1 MDSEFVLYLL
11 VGLLIVIAGV
21 LGLMLVLFQR
31 LKALGSGGALNL
43 NHEAIGGDDLL
54 DPARPWT
61 AREKAAFEQAFEL
74 SEVPQ
79 VIHVNHSYKLVNA
92 AWEEMSGYTRDEVLG
107 QTIFSTITTD
117 SAAATLGSLKSRER
131 FLVHQ
136 NKDDGTPVPHMT
148 LRPTKLDCYA
158 PGAIWNVMVP
168 LGVGSES
175 VSILEGINQ
184 TLDPFQS
191 DRIAHLI
198 RRLIA
203 SERSARLVS
212 EHFSEGLIAIG
223 ESGQIT
229 FVNRHA
235 RQLLPEHAKL
245 LAGDLQFEAL
255 ILAIDTSGS
264 LELLGD
270 SGHMS
275 LSEWFAA
282 ASKYGFGTQ
291 DISLGSDRAIRLSL
305 SSIPGELK
313 VVTLVETTDLRE
325 VALAAQS
332 AANSKSNFLASMSHE
347 IRTPMNGV
355 VGMVDLLRRTK
366 LDDDQRE
373 MLNTIRESG
382 LSLLALLNDILDISK
397 IEAGKIELERTVT
410 DPVVLAEQA
419 LAVVAPNAAKN
430 DQSLIVQGD
439 AGLPVNLLVDN
450 LRVRQILTNLVGN
463 AIKFS
468 DETTEIVVRLEL
480 LESDQD
486 RGAHV
491 MFSVIDSG
499 IGISLE
505 AQSQLFENF
514 AQAEK
519 STARV
524 YGGTGLGLSI
534 CRRLV
539 ETMGGSIGV
548 KSQIG
553 EGSTFYFDLWF
564 EYAEKAPSYR
574 PVLNFDDIGLIFVG
588 GSVAV
593 FESIDLMMKWH
604 GATVAMAKSTEE
616 LAAVIQSLQGR
627 RLVIA
632 LSSELN
638 QMQQEAIATQIRR
651 QFDLDPPFILLTS
664 DQRRRTREV
673 SASIHELST
682 GPIHWQDF
690 AAAVAR
696 LHTIDF
702 DRSAM
707 GGMSHEV
714 SEIVPLSASEASG
727 IGQLILVAED
737 NVINQQVIRRQINAL
752 GLACEMVNDGVEALG
767 RYRQGGVALLLT
779 DCDMPNMDGYELA
792 RQIRQ
797 GEEGGTDHLPI
808 VAITAN
814 AMKDAREDCA
824 AAGMDDYL
832 VKPLEIQALQEALA
846 QYLPKAVNRES
857 VDRDAVDREVV
868 NKVPFDKDEATRAH
882 DSASAGASPASPSS
896 RVVASPATSQEEK
909 EATKATEV
917 KEVTEPSPSVNSDP
931 VEALKLDEIRALFDD
946 DDMLLSILVEFVDVS
961 SEIVQ
966 QLEEAAQWGD
976 SEAVGR
982 HAHKLKSSARTI
994 GAHPLADLCLALEKA
1009 GKEDDVPEISAQM
1022 PQLTPAFEAVRTEIE
1037 ALR

>member
-1 MDSEFVLYLL
+1 MDNAMIPYLLLVLSILL
-11 VGLLIVIAGV
+11 VGVLALLVLLIIRARHSGLLARASGVEQPIAERDPGID
-21 LGLMLVLFQR
+21 FQ
-31 LKALGSGGALNL
+31 
-43 NHEAIGGDDLL
+43 
-54 DPARPWT
+54 T
-61 AREKAAFEQAFEL
+61 AFFRVFEDHP
-74 SEVPQ
+74 SPQ
-79 VIHVNHSYKLVNA
+79 IIHRDFIIERVNA
-92 AWEEMSGYTRDEVLG
+92 AFVAELGYAPEEVIGRPVIDLMDE
-107 QTIFSTITTD
+107 TSFS
-117 SAAATLGSLKSRER
+117 LSLQVE
-131 FLVHQ
+131 
-136 NKDDGTPVPHMT
+136 T
-148 LRPTKLDCYA
+148 LRHKIFEDHVLPPERIVRVRMKGDTYA
-158 PGAIWNVMVP
+158 PFATQPNWVSPDGRTMCLTIQRLTDQEEVASALTAAS
-168 LGVGSES
+168 LGFSS
-175 VSILEGINQ
+175 APTNLVSKIVTSLV
-184 TLDPFQS
+184 
-191 DRIAHLI
+191 AK
-198 RRLIA
+198 
-203 SERSARLVS
+203 ERSARLVS

-223 ESGQIT
+223 ESGQVT
-229 FVNRHA
+229 LVNRHA

-255 ILAIDTSGS
+255 IQAIDTSGS

-270 SGHMS
+270 TGHMS

-282 ASKYGFGTQ
+282 ASQTGFGTQ

-373 MLNTIRESG
+373 MLNTVRESG

-410 DPVVLAEQA
+410 DPVELAEQA

-439 AGLPVNLLVDN
+439 AALPVNLLVDN

-468 DETTEIVVRLEL
+468 DEATEIVVRLEL

-505 AQSQLFENF
+505 AQSHLFEDF

-588 GSVAV
+588 SSAAV

-638 QMQQEAIATQIRR
+638 QMQQEAIVTQIRR

-682 GPIHWQDF
+682 TPIHWQDF

-696 LHTIDF
+696 LHAIDF

-752 GLACEMVNDGVEALG
+752 GLACEMANDGVEALD

-808 VAITAN
+808 IAITAN

-824 AAGMDDYL
+824 AAGMDNYL

-846 QYLPKAVNRES
+846 EYLPKAVNREP
-857 VDRDAVDREVV
+857 VDKE
-868 NKVPFDKDEATRAH
+868 EAARAH
-882 DSASAGASPASPSS
+882 DSALGGVSPAESPSQIGAS
-896 RVVASPATSQEEK
+896 RATSQEEK
-909 EATKATEV
+909 EQIKAPEA
-917 KEVTEPSPSVNSDP
+917 KEVTESSSSINSEP

-961 SEIVQ
+961 SEIVLQ
-966 QLEEAAQWGD
+966 IEEAAQWGD

-982 HAHKLKSSARTI
+982 HAHKLKSSARTV

-1009 GKEDDVPEISAQM
+1009 GKADDMSEISAQM

-1037 ALR
+1037 AMR

>member
-1 MDSEFVLYLL
+1 MDNAMIPSLLLVLLLLL
-11 VGLLIVIAGV
+11 VGVLALLLLLVKRIGKNELQFASDRTDPLVAQVGEG
-21 LGLMLVLFQR
+21 LGEQTIFY
-31 LKALGSGGALNL
+31 
-43 NHEAIGGDDLL
+43 
-54 DPARPWT
+54 
-61 AREKAAFEQAFEL
+61 QAFERYPT
-74 SEVPQ
+74 PQ
-79 VIHVNHSYKLVNA
+79 LIHRDYVIERVNA
-92 AWEEMSGYTRDEVLG
+92 AFTAQLGYTSEEVVGRPIVFLMDESSSEVSLENTET
-107 QTIFSTITTD
+107 QQKNIFEQE
-117 SAAATLGSLKSRER
+117 G
-131 FLVHQ
+131 
-136 NKDDGTPVPHMT
+136 
-148 LRPTKLDCYA
+148 
-158 PGAIWNVMVP
+158 
-168 LGVGSES
+168 S
-175 VSILEGINQ
+175 VSECMMRVRNADGSFATYLALHPVEIDYE
-184 TLDPFQS
+184 
-191 DRIAHLI
+191 
-198 RRLIA
+198 RRLRCITLECLA
-203 SERSARLVS
+203 DQWEVFDAMSSPALEFSSAPTNLVSKIVSSLVARERSARLVS

-223 ESGQIT
+223 ESGQIM

-235 RQLLPEHAKL
+235 KQLLPEHAKL

-255 ILAIDTSGS
+255 IQAIDTSGS

-270 SGHMS
+270 TGYMS

-282 ASKYGFGTQ
+282 ASQAGFGTQ
-291 DISLGSDRAIRLSL
+291 DISLSSDRAIRLSL
-305 SSIPGELK
+305 SSIPGRLK

-397 IEAGKIELERTVT
+397 IEAGKIDLERTVT

-419 LAVVAPNAAKN
+419 LAAVAPNAAKN

-468 DETTEIVVRLEL
+468 DEATEIVVRLEL

-505 AQSQLFENF
+505 AQSQLFEDF

-564 EYAEKAPSYR
+564 EYAEKAPNYR
-574 PVLNFDDIGLIFVG
+574 PVLDFDDIGLIFVG
-588 GSVAV
+588 SSAAV

-616 LAAVIQSLQGR
+616 LAAVIQSLQGQ

-638 QMQQEAIATQIRR
+638 QMQQEAIITQIRR

-664 DQRRRTREV
+664 DQRRRTKEV
-673 SASIHELST
+673 SASMHELST

-696 LHTIDF
+696 LHAIDF

-752 GLACEMVNDGVEALG
+752 GLACEMVNDGVEALD

-797 GEEGGTDHLPI
+797 GEEGGTGHLPI
-808 VAITAN
+808 IAITAN

-846 QYLPKAVNRES
+846 EYLPKAVNREP
-857 VDRDAVDREVV
+857 VGKQE
-868 NKVPFDKDEATRAH
+868 EAARGH
-882 DSASAGASPASPSS
+882 DSSLGGASPAASPSQIAAG
-896 RVVASPATSQEEK
+896 RATSREEK
-909 EATKATEV
+909 EPIKAPEA
-917 KEVTEPSPSVNSDP
+917 KEVTDSSSSANSEP

-1009 GKEDDVPEISAQM
+1009 GKADDMPEISAQM

-1037 ALR
+1037 AMR

>member
-1 MDSEFVLYLL
+1 MDNAMIPTLLLVLSILL
-11 VGLLIVIAGV
+11 VGVLALLVLLIIRARQSRLLTSASGV
-21 LGLMLVLFQR
+21 RRPDAENAPEIDFQ
-31 LKALGSGGALNL
+31 
-43 NHEAIGGDDLL
+43 
-54 DPARPWT
+54 T
-61 AREKAAFEQAFEL
+61 AFFRVFDEHP
-74 SEVPQ
+74 SPQ
-79 VIHVNHSYKLVNA
+79 VIHRDFVIERVNA
-92 AWEEMSGYTRDEVLG
+92 AFVTELG
-107 QTIFSTITTD
+107 
-117 SAAATLGSLKSRER
+117 
-131 FLVHQ
+131 
-136 NKDDGTPVPHMT
+136 
-148 LRPTKLDCYA
+148 YA
-158 PGAIWNVMVP
+158 PEEVIGRPVIYLMDERSSSFLFEQVETQRQKIFEDHELPPERIVRVRMKGDTYAPFATQPNRVSPDGRTICLTIHRLTDQEEVANALTAAS
-168 LGVGSES
+168 LGFSS
-175 VSILEGINQ
+175 APTNLVSKIVSSLVA
-184 TLDPFQS
+184 
-191 DRIAHLI
+191 R
-198 RRLIA
+198 
-203 SERSARLVS
+203 ERSARLVS

-223 ESGQIT
+223 ESGQVT

-270 SGHMS
+270 TGHLS

-282 ASKYGFGTQ
+282 ASQAGFGTQ

-305 SSIPGELK
+305 SSIRGELK

-468 DETTEIVVRLEL
+468 DEATEIVVRLEL

-505 AQSQLFENF
+505 AQSQLFEDF

-574 PVLNFDDIGLIFVG
+574 PMLNFDDIGLIFVG
-588 GSVAV
+588 SFAAV

-638 QMQQEAIATQIRR
+638 QMQQEAIVTQIRR

-690 AAAVAR
+690 AAAVAQ
-696 LHTIDF
+696 LHAIDF

-752 GLACEMVNDGVEALG
+752 GLACEMVNDGVEALD

-808 VAITAN
+808 IAITAN

-846 QYLPKAVNRES
+846 EYLPKAVNGEP
-857 VDRDAVDREVV
+857 VD
-868 NKVPFDKDEATRAH
+868 KQEAARTH
-882 DSASAGASPASPSS
+882 DSALGGASPAASPSQIGAS
-896 RVVASPATSQEEK
+896 RATSQEEK
-909 EATKATEV
+909 EPIKAPEATKATKAPEA
-917 KEVTEPSPSVNSDP
+917 KEVTESSSSVNSES

-961 SEIVQ
+961 SEIVLQ
-966 QLEEAAQWGD
+966 IEEAARWGD

-982 HAHKLKSSARTI
+982 HAHKLKSSARTV

-1009 GKEDDVPEISAQM
+1009 GKADDMSEISAQM

-1037 ALR
+1037 AMR

>member
-1 MDSEFVLYLL
+1 
-11 VGLLIVIAGV
+11 
-21 LGLMLVLFQR
+21 
-31 LKALGSGGALNL
+31 
-43 NHEAIGGDDLL
+43 
-54 DPARPWT
+54 
-61 AREKAAFEQAFEL
+61 
-74 SEVPQ
+74 
-79 VIHVNHSYKLVNA
+79 
-92 AWEEMSGYTRDEVLG
+92 
-107 QTIFSTITTD
+107 
-117 SAAATLGSLKSRER
+117 
-131 FLVHQ
+131 
-136 NKDDGTPVPHMT
+136 
-148 LRPTKLDCYA
+148 
-158 PGAIWNVMVP
+158 
-168 LGVGSES
+168 
-175 VSILEGINQ
+175 
-184 TLDPFQS
+184 
-191 DRIAHLI
+191 
-198 RRLIA
+198 
-203 SERSARLVS
+203 
-212 EHFSEGLIAIG
+212 
-223 ESGQIT
+223 
-229 FVNRHA
+229 
-235 RQLLPEHAKL
+235 
-245 LAGDLQFEAL
+245 
-255 ILAIDTSGS
+255 
-264 LELLGD
+264 
-270 SGHMS
+270 
-275 LSEWFAA
+275 
-282 ASKYGFGTQ
+282 
-291 DISLGSDRAIRLSL
+291 
-305 SSIPGELK
+305 
-313 VVTLVETTDLRE
+313 
-325 VALAAQS
+325 
-332 AANSKSNFLASMSHE
+332 
-347 IRTPMNGV
+347 
-355 VGMVDLLRRTK
+355 
-366 LDDDQRE
+366 
-373 MLNTIRESG
+373 
-382 LSLLALLNDILDISK
+382 
-397 IEAGKIELERTVT
+397 
-410 DPVVLAEQA
+410 
-419 LAVVAPNAAKN
+419 
-430 DQSLIVQGD
+430 
-439 AGLPVNLLVDN
+439 VNLLVDN

-468 DETTEIVVRLEL
+468 DESTEIVVRLEL
-480 LESDQD
+480 LRSDQD

-505 AQSQLFENF
+505 AQSQLFEDF

-588 GSVAV
+588 SSAAV
-593 FESIDLMMKWH
+593 FKSIDLMMKWH

-638 QMQQEAIATQIRR
+638 QIQQEASVTQIRR
-651 QFDLDPPFILLTS
+651 QFDLDPPFVLLTS

-690 AAAVAR
+690 AVAVAR

-707 GGMSHEV
+707 GSMSHEV

-752 GLACEMVNDGVEALG
+752 GLACEMANDGVEALD

-797 GEEGGTDHLPI
+797 GEEDGTDHLPI
-808 VAITAN
+808 IAITAN

-832 VKPLEIQALQEALA
+832 LKPLEIQALQEALA
-846 QYLPKAVNRES
+846 EYLPKAVNRES

-882 DSASAGASPASPSS
+882 DSASAGASPAAPSS
-896 RVVASPATSQEEK
+896 RVVASPAPATSQEEK
-909 EATKATEV
+909 EATKATEA
-917 KEVTEPSPSVNSDP
+917 KEVTESSSSVNSDP

-961 SEIVQ
+961 SEIVLQ
-966 QLEEAAQWGD
+966 IEEAAQWGD

-982 HAHKLKSSARTI
+982 HAHKLKSSARTV

-1009 GKEDDVPEISAQM
+1009 GKADDMSEISAQM

-1037 ALR
+1037 AMR

>member
-1 MDSEFVLYLL
+1 MSSPALEFSSAPTNL
-11 VGLLIVIAGV
+11 VSKIVSS
-21 LGLMLVLFQR
+21 LV
-31 LKALGSGGALNL
+31 
-43 NHEAIGGDDLL
+43 
-54 DPARPWT
+54 AR
-61 AREKAAFEQAFEL
+61 
-74 SEVPQ
+74 
-79 VIHVNHSYKLVNA
+79 
-92 AWEEMSGYTRDEVLG
+92 
-107 QTIFSTITTD
+107 
-117 SAAATLGSLKSRER
+117 
-131 FLVHQ
+131 
-136 NKDDGTPVPHMT
+136 
-148 LRPTKLDCYA
+148 
-158 PGAIWNVMVP
+158 
-168 LGVGSES
+168 
-175 VSILEGINQ
+175 
-184 TLDPFQS
+184 
-191 DRIAHLI
+191 
-198 RRLIA
+198 
-203 SERSARLVS
+203 ERSARLVS

-223 ESGQIT
+223 ESGQIM

-235 RQLLPEHAKL
+235 KQLLPEHAKL

-255 ILAIDTSGS
+255 IQAIDTSGS

-270 SGHMS
+270 TGYMS

-282 ASKYGFGTQ
+282 ASQAGFGTQ
-291 DISLGSDRAIRLSL
+291 DISLSSDRAIRLSL

-397 IEAGKIELERTVT
+397 IEAGKIDLERTAT

-419 LAVVAPNAAKN
+419 LAAVAPNAAKN

-468 DETTEIVVRLEL
+468 DEATEIVVRLEL

-505 AQSQLFENF
+505 AQSQLFEDF

-564 EYAEKAPSYR
+564 EYAEKAPNYR
-574 PVLNFDDIGLIFVG
+574 PVLDFDDIGLIFVG
-588 GSVAV
+588 SSAAV

-616 LAAVIQSLQGR
+616 LAAVIQSLQGQ

-638 QMQQEAIATQIRR
+638 QMQQEAIITQIRR

-664 DQRRRTREV
+664 DQRRRTKEV
-673 SASIHELST
+673 SASMHELST

-696 LHTIDF
+696 LQAIDF

-752 GLACEMVNDGVEALG
+752 GLACEMVNDGVEALE
-767 RYRQGGVALLLT
+767 RYRQGGVAVLLS
-779 DCDMPNMDGYELA
+779 DWDMPNMDGYELA

-797 GEEGGTDHLPI
+797 GEEGGTGHLPI
-808 VAITAN
+808 IAITAN

-846 QYLPKAVNRES
+846 EYLPKAVNREP
-857 VDRDAVDREVV
+857 VGKQE
-868 NKVPFDKDEATRAH
+868 EAARGH
-882 DSASAGASPASPSS
+882 DSSLGGASPAASPSQIAAG
-896 RVVASPATSQEEK
+896 RATSREEK
-909 EATKATEV
+909 EPIKAPEA
-917 KEVTEPSPSVNSDP
+917 KEVTDSSSSANSEP

-976 SEAVGR
+976 PEAVGR

-1009 GKEDDVPEISAQM
+1009 GKADDMPEISAQM

-1037 ALR
+1037 AMR